1 MLITALD
8 ERRIAHL
15 MSKFNSTELSSSST
29 AAGSGSSKATR
40 TADTVYAGGIFSKL
54 EVQFRAQQAAKALA
68 HQTRQAV
75 FENNF
80 QKFHVHIYKLH
91 RSQGSGRKR

>member
-1 MLITALD
+1 
-8 ERRIAHL
+8 

-40 TADTVYAGGIFSKL
+40 TADTVYTGGIFSRL

-80 QKFHVHIYKLH
+80 KSFTCIFINFTDLK
-91 RSQGSGRKR
+91 GRAARDEIRH